1 MRLCWLFFLIGP
13 LLVQAES
20 DEEALFLRRIADFWQ
35 EGEYQI
41 AKGQMEEFIVEFPES
56 SFSDALCAA
65 LGDLYLREK
74 SFSNALNHYSRI
86 QTPEFYHRVFLNRM
100 QCLYEMQWYA
110 TLADE
115 CEAYLENGP
124 NLHVTYFLAIAL
136 YHQCLN
142 ASKDPEALLYL
153 AERARPYF
161 EMLSKSDLCD
171 EVAQGFAHLCCILK
185 DYSKASEIYLDLAN
199 RNPDSQEEM
208 LFQVA
213 LIQSQ
218 FDKEQAIQTFDQIA
232 HLGQKRAKEAAY
244 NRLVLSF
251 DTGHYE
257 ELTKENLI
265 DDLPPERVEM
275 ARLFIGKS
283 LLNLKKYP
291 EAAQQLKAYIAD
303 APASEPVHSAILC
316 LIDAS
321 HQSNDIASLDQAIA
335 KLLASYPQDPEL
347 PKAYFSKAQVLKKN
361 QNYQEARNQLEQLL
375 TQFPQFQHKA
385 QVVFELAHLEYKA
398 KSWEP
403 CYKRTRAFLSQ
414 FPNHE
419 LALFAWRYLV
429 SSSAEIASEKPEF
442 KKQLVADLEAFL
454 KNPLTDSEKDEWQF
468 LLAKTN
474 YELKAYEKAMN
485 GLQNLKSP
493 NAQLLL
499 ALCYRDGFNDLEHF
513 CELAEAALSEGANL
527 IDPGQI
533 QASLYNALLE
543 LSKIEPAAEHLYA
556 AYLAKADIK
565 IDNLLWLADHYYTR
579 LQDEETNFVLA
590 HRTANI
596 LQTCIKSIPDLTHK
610 LAKVYTILGRINDA
624 IALLESLKEP
634 GNEAQLLLAENYA
647 KKGGVEKAIQMFD
660 AIVASS
666 ATVRNSVSASASL
679 QGARLKL
686 ASDHPDL
693 VKIAT
698 QLKTLVVQKTFEGE
712 PLYLEAALEYVE
724 LQTKLDPGK
733 RVALLMKTKHDF
745 ETREDL
751 LSKDYH
757 EARSR
762 WPQKDKMYNGYMQLI
777 EAEILQAQAKL
788 DPQNQIDLQAKS
800 KDLLLQII
808 KDQTTNA
815 LLERAKTLLNEAKT

>member
-1 MRLCWLFFLIGP
+1 MRLCWLLLLIAP
-13 LLVQAES
+13 LLARAES

-41 AKGQMEEFIVEFPES
+41 AKSQMEEFIVEFPES
-56 SFSDALCAA
+56 SFSEALCAA

-74 SFSNALNHYSRI
+74 NFSNALNHYTLI
-86 QTPEFYHRVFLNRM
+86 QTPEFYQRVFLNRM

-142 ASKDPEALLYL
+142 ASKDPEALASL

-161 EMLSKSDLCD
+161 EILSKSELS
-171 EVAQGFAHLCCILK
+171 EEIAQGFAHLCCLLK
-185 DYSKASEIYLDLAN
+185 DYAKASEIYLDLAN
-199 RNPDSQEEM
+199 RNPDSRDEM

-232 HLGQKRAKEAAY
+232 HLGQKRSKEAAY

-257 ELTKENLI
+257 ELTKANLL
-265 DDLPPERVEM
+265 DELPPERADM
-275 ARLFIGKS
+275 AKLFIGIS
-283 LLNLKKYP
+283 LLNLKKFP
-291 EAAQQLKAYIAD
+291 EAVQQLKAYIAD

-321 HQSNDIASLDQAIA
+321 YQSNDIASLDQAIA

-347 PKAYFSKAQVLKKN
+347 PKAYFSRAQVLKKN
-361 QNYQEARNQLEQLL
+361 QNFQEAQKQLEQLL

-385 QVVFELAHLEYKA
+385 QVIFELAHLEYKA
-398 KSWEP
+398 KSWNS
-403 CYKRTRAFLSQ
+403 CYTRTRDFLSQ
-414 FPNHE
+414 FPQHE
-419 LALFAWRYLV
+419 LAPFAWRYLV
-429 SSSAEIASEKPEF
+429 SSSTEIAAEKPEF
-442 KKQLVADLEAFL
+442 KKQLVVDLDAFL
-454 KNPLTDSEKDEWQF
+454 KLPLPDKEKEEWQF

-474 YELKAYEKAMN
+474 YEMKAFEKAMN

-493 NAQLLL
+493 NAHLLL
-499 ALCYRDGFNDLEHF
+499 ALCYRDGSNDLEHF
-513 CELAEAALSEGANL
+513 CELAEAALLEGANL

-533 QASLYNALLE
+533 HASLYNALLE
-543 LSKIEPAAEHLYA
+543 RSQIESAAEHLYA

-565 IDNLLWLADHYYTR
+565 TENLLWLADHYYTR
-579 LQDEETNFVLA
+579 LREEEANFVLA
-590 HRTANI
+590 NRTANI
-596 LQTCIKSIPDLTHK
+596 LQACAKSAPDLSHK
-610 LAKVYTILGRINDA
+610 LAKVYTILGRTNDA
-624 IALLESLKEP
+624 IAILESLKAL
-634 GNEAQLLLAENYA
+634 GNEERLLLAESYA
-647 KKGGVEKAIQMFD
+647 KKGGVERAIQMFD

-666 ATVRNSVSASASL
+666 ATVRNPVSASASL

-686 ASDHPDL
+686 AADHPDL

-712 PLYLEAALEYVE
+712 PLYLEAALDYVE
-724 LQTKLDPGK
+724 LQTRLDPGK
-733 RVALLMKTKHDF
+733 RVALLLKTKHDF

-757 EARSR
+757 EARSK
-762 WPQKDKMYNGYMQLI
+762 WPKKEKMYKGYMQLI
-777 EAEILQAQAKL
+777 EAEILHAKAKL
-788 DPQNQIDLQAKS
+788 DPQNQKDLQAKS

-808 KDQTTNA
+808 KEQSATA
-815 LLERAKTLLNEAKT
+815 LLERAHTLLNEAKT